1 MLKYKTKKIN
11 EISIFLQQ
19 TFIWWELDQTPKIQG
34 LYIYIYIY
42 ILLFKG
48 LPQFGKSFFFPQN
61 THISLGL
68 NRDKIKR

>member
-1 MLKYKTKKIN
+1 MRIRSNTQNTRI
-11 EISIFLQQ
+11 
-19 TFIWWELDQTPKIQG
+19 
-34 LYIYIYIY
+34 IYIYIY